1 MKKII
6 YVIQEADNNNF
17 SVIGVADDL
26 AIVDQMLSDY
36 YEEFTVIKETGAI
49 PKLFIS
55 DSDIIWSK
63 DIEIPFKRSSIKLSV
78 WLERFVLNE
87 V

>member
-6 YVIQEADNNNF
+6 YVIQEGDNNDF

-55 DSDIIWSK
+55 DSDIVWSK
-63 DIEIPFKRSSIKLSV
+63 DIKTPYKNGEIELSV
-78 WLERFVLNE
+78 WVERFALNE

>member
-6 YVIQEADNNNF
+6 YVIQEGDNNDF

-36 YEEFTVIKETGAI
+36 YEEFTVIKETDVRDRNI
-49 PKLFIS
+49 VWHKQ
-55 DSDIIWSK
+55 
-63 DIEIPFKRSSIKLSV
+63 IEVCLLKRVQLSYQYG
-78 WLERFVLNE
+78 LKGLH
-87 V
+87 

>member
-6 YVIQEADNNNF
+6 YVIQEVHNNDF

-36 YEEFTVIKETGAI
+36 YEEFTVIKETDVR
-49 PKLFIS
+49 
-55 DSDIIWSK
+55 DSNIIWHK
-63 DIEIPFKRSSIKLSV
+63 QIEMPFKKGSIKLSV

>member
-6 YVIQEADNNNF
+6 YVIQEGDNNDF

-36 YEEFTVIKETGAI
+36 YEEFTVIK
-49 PKLFIS
+49 
-55 DSDIIWSK
+55 
-63 DIEIPFKRSSIKLSV
+63 
-78 WLERFVLNE
+78 
-87 V
+87 

>member
-6 YVIQEADNNNF
+6 YVIQEVHNNDF

-36 YEEFTVIKETGAI
+36 YEEFTVIKETDVRDRNI
-49 PKLFIS
+49 VWHKQ
-55 DSDIIWSK
+55 
-63 DIEIPFKRSSIKLSV
+63 IEVCLLKRVQLSYQYG
-78 WLERFVLNE
+78 LKGLH
-87 V
+87 